1 LTPSGCDN
9 QRVPFG
15 IAPQEHSPP
24 LNVDRSSIQFIQ
36 QALAAIEGVRADV
49 ERLPPRIPVMLRAL
63 GGAGALSRKPIFLID
78 FAELAILRNW
88 STR

>member
-1 LTPSGCDN
+1 VDSGY
-9 QRVPFG
+9 V
-15 IAPQEHSPP
+15 A
-24 LNVDRSSIQFIQ
+24 
-36 QALAAIEGVRADV
+36 
-49 ERLPPRIPVMLRAL
+49 RIT